1 MILYILTS
9 VIRLLQLIIVI
20 QALLTWL
27 PFDESLK
34 AVYKFFNKITGPLMD
49 FTYKITGNKLIFNGI
64 DFTPMVLIVALGF
77 LNKMIVRLAIL
88 GSF

>member
-9 VIRLLQLIIVI
+9 AIRLLQLIIII

-77 LNKMIVRLAIL
+77 LRKMIVGLAIL
-88 GSF
+88 GLF